1 LERKEYYSAMAQH
14 SVKLTK
20 TPELEIGSADLE
32 FTIEDETGK
41 LGTLL
46 ISKGGIEW
54 SSYKKQ
60 KRHLPWERFDKI
72 IREHWGD

>member
-1 LERKEYYSAMAQH
+1 MAQH
-14 SVKLTK
+14 SVKITK

-32 FTIEDETGK
+32 LTIDDEAGK

-54 SSYKKQ
+54 RPYKKQ
-60 KRHLPWERFDKI
+60 KRHLSWEKFDDI
-72 IREHWGD
+72 IRKHWGD